1 MGGWAVSPAACH
13 PQVLGGPLCAVDL
26 PASGRPSATMQTA
39 CSIKRPVTNG
49 ELPEGSASWACN
61 ARCTRR
67 GWKQSNLKPSPA
79 CSDGMAC
86 ASGAGDNLPVCA
98 EGTRTLQ
105 PGIGKYHTPKEH
117 DLSKK

>member
-1 MGGWAVSPAACH
+1 MGTACH
-13 PQVLGGPLCAVDL
+13 PQVLGGPLCAADL

-49 ELPEGSASWACN
+49 ELPEGSASWVCN

-86 ASGAGDNLPVCA
+86 ASGAGDNLPVRA
-98 EGTRTLQ
+98 EGTRTF
-105 PGIGKYHTPKEH
+105 
-117 DLSKK
+117 SKKKKKKKKKKVLALIPLL